1 MNDGKMRA
9 QDQLDRMLADA
20 SRPGASPADMGRR
33 LAAAARESE
42 PALTRLEGKL
52 GIEATS
58 RGISL
63 VRTGQAGKPA
73 TAAARKLVEQAREE
87 IHEYLRGQRAFFGV
101 PVDLGEGGAFQRQVL
116 EPSRPIP
123 FGEPRPYA

>member
-9 QDQLDRMLADA
+9 QDQLDRMLADYF
-20 SRPGASPADMGRR
+20 RPEASPADMGRR

-87 IHEYLRGQRAFFGV
+87 IHEDLRGQRAVFRV
-101 PVDLGEGGAFQRQVL
+101 PVDLRGQGDVLRQ
-116 EPSRPIP
+116 
-123 FGEPRPYA
+123 